1 MTLLLLGFISMV
13 CIFEFING
21 FHDTANA
28 VAPVIYTNSLSPEK
42 SVIIAA
48 IFNFLGVAIGGTAV
62 AMGIIHLLPIDTIIA
77 DSAGYGIAVISALL
91 LSSIIWNLGTW
102 YIGIP
107 ASSSHTLIG
116 SIFGISIVMW
126 YLGGSMPHWYK
137 IYEILESL
145 FISPIIGFGL
155 AF

>member
-1 MTLLLLGFISMV
+1 M
-13 CIFEFING
+13 
-21 FHDTANA
+21 
-28 VAPVIYTNSLSPEK
+28 
-42 SVIIAA
+42 IAA
-48 IFNFLGVAIGGTAV
+48 VFNFLGVAIGGTAV

-77 DSAGYGIAVISALL
+77 ESAGYGIAVISALL

-126 YLGGSMPHWYK
+126 YLGGSIPHWHK

-145 FISPIIGFGL
+145 FISPVI
-155 AF
+155 